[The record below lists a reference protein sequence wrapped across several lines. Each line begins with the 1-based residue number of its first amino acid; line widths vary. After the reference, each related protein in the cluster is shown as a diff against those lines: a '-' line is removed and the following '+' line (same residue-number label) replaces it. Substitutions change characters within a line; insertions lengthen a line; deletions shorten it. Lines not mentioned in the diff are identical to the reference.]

1 MAWPSPARP
10 SRLTFAP
17 RAGDE
22 HAVGLWKKFRDLSI
36 VKYKETYARL
46 NIWFDVYS
54 GESQVSQE
62 AQKHALDQLQ
72 GSGIVE
78 ESQGAL
84 IVDLKK
90 YKLEKTIV
98 RKKDGTSVY
107 ITRDIA
113 GAAERFDKYHFDK
126 MVYVVASQQ
135 DLHLAQVRRRSVP
148 LPPSLPAALGRHAD
162 SFLPASLRP
171 QFFKVLD
178 LMGYPWANTLQHVN
192 FGMVQGMST
201 RKGTAVFLEQI
212 LDESKRVMH
221 EVMQKNEEKYK
232 AIEDPQYTSDKLGIT
247 AVKVQD
253 MSGKRCVPPPSS
265 PAALPPSF
273 ARVC

>member
-1 MAWPSPARP
+1 MRRA
-10 SRLTFAP
+10 

-54 GESQVSQE
+54 GESQVSQQ
-62 AQKHALDQLQ
+62 AQQHALEQLQ
-72 GSGIVE
+72 GAGIVE

-113 GAAERFDKYHFDK
+113 GAAERYDKYKFDK
-126 MVYVVASQQ
+126 MIYVVASQQ
-135 DLHLAQVRRRSVP
+135 DLHLAQVRPSAPVP
-148 LPPSLPAALGRHAD
+148 SAHSL
-162 SFLPASLRP
+162 
-171 QFFKVLD
+171 
-178 LMGYPWANTLQHVN
+178 TLVRTACSSSRC
-192 FGMVQGMST
+192 ST
-201 RKGTAVFLEQI
+201 
-212 LDESKRVMH
+212 
-221 EVMQKNEEKYK
+221 
-232 AIEDPQYTSDKLGIT
+232 
-247 AVKVQD
+247 
-253 MSGKRCVPPPSS
+253 
-265 PAALPPSF
+265 
-273 ARVC
+273 